1 MQLPGKRKHLSCFFL
16 FSLFAIQRT
25 SVSSEQRH
33 SRELL
38 LALPKQ

>member
-1 MQLPGKRKHLSCFFL
+1 MYLPGKIDAFCF
-16 FSLFAIQRT
+16 LFAIQRT
-25 SVSSEQRH
+25 SASSEKRH